1 MTEFITNCA
10 LPLAILFLVI
20 GFVFLVKGADIFVE
34 GSSSIAKKFKVPS
47 IIIGL
52 TIVAMGT
59 SLPEAAVSVTASIA
73 NKNALAVSNVIG
85 SNIFN
90 LMMVIGVCAIMTPV
104 AVNKA
109 TLKRDFPFSVI
120 CAILLLVLGLIG
132 PMSLGHADGV
142 IFLILFA
149 GFIGLMIC
157 SALKA
162 SKEGNA
168 VASEEI
174 EAAEEIKIMPVW
186 KSLLFI
192 VIGAV
197 GIVIGGDVVVDSA
210 SNIAAKFGMSQTLIG
225 LTIVAVGTSLPELV
239 TSIVAARK
247 NEVDMALGNA
257 IGSNVFNILF
267 VLGVAGAISPMAF
280 LTENVID
287 IVILLVFSLI
297 CSALKASKEGN
308 AVASE
313 EIEAAEEIKIMPV
326 WKSLL
331 FIVIGAVGIVI
342 GGDVVVDSASNIAA
356 KFGMSQTLIGL
367 TIVAVGTSLPELVTS
382 IVAARKNEVD
392 MALGNAIGSNVFNI
406 LFVLGVA
413 GAISPMAFLTEN
425 VIDIV
430 ILLVFSLIVWL
441 FAWTKKEI
449 KRGEGLIMVLLYV
462 LYVVYICMR

>member
-149 GFIGLMIC
+149 GFIGLMIR
-157 SALKA
+157 SAMKA

-197 GIVIGGDVVVDSA
+197 GIIIGGDVVVDSA

-225 LTIVAVGTSLPELV
+225 LTIVSVGTSLPELV

-267 VLGVAGAISPMAF
+267 VLGIAGAISPMAF
-280 LTENVID
+280 
-287 IVILLVFSLI
+287 F
-297 CSALKASKEGN
+297 
-308 AVASE
+308 
-313 EIEAAEEIKIMPV
+313 
-326 WKSLL
+326 
-331 FIVIGAVGIVI
+331 
-342 GGDVVVDSASNIAA
+342 
-356 KFGMSQTLIGL
+356 
-367 TIVAVGTSLPELVTS
+367 
-382 IVAARKNEVD
+382 
-392 MALGNAIGSNVFNI
+392 
-406 LFVLGVA
+406 
-413 GAISPMAFLTEN
+413 TEN